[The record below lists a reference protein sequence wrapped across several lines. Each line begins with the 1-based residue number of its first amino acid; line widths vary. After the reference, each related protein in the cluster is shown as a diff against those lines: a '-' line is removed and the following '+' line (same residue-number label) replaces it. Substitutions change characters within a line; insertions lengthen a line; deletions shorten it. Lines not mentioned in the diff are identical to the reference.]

1 MFSFTINSREKNSR
15 ARTGEFETPHGKLQT
30 PALAIVGTEGQI
42 KSIPPDTAKT
52 LPLNYTIV
60 NTFHIWTKGIIEK
73 IEPKTVHEYGG
84 LPGVVASDSG
94 GFQVFSLGFGKS
106 HKVGKLAKNEPIK
119 VEAKQINYDQDN
131 PLVITEEGVTFQWNS
146 QQITL
151 TPELSMKLQHQI
163 GADIIFAFDECTSPL
178 NSKEYVAQSIERTD
192 RWLDRCIVEHKKL
205 STLDPSLIAQDDI
218 QNKQALFAI
227 VQGSEWED
235 LRVKSA
241 QKCAKKDVPGF
252 GIGGSFGSSFG
263 DSKKNMH
270 QVLEW
275 IIPHLPDEKPRHLLG
290 IGQVDD
296 IFECVER
303 GVDLFDCVIPTR
315 EARHRVLY
323 TKEGKKA
330 VKKIKTS
337 NDPIQIGCKCIA
349 CSQNVT
355 GAQLYELF
363 LQKDPRAF
371 FYTTTHNI
379 QFFADLMEEIRTS
392 IHTNTFQELKSKYL
406 RYY

>member
-1 MFSFTINSREKNSR
+1 MFEFTIKTRGENSQ
-15 ARTGEFETPHGKLQT
+15 ARTGELKTPHGTLQT

-42 KSIPPDTAKT
+42 KSIPPDIAKT

-73 IEPKTVHEYGG
+73 IQPKTVHEYGG
-84 LPGVVASDSG
+84 LPNVVASDSG
-94 GFQVFSLGFGKS
+94 GFQVFSLGFGKA
-106 HKVGKLAKNEPIK
+106 HKVGKLASINKNFPPFQGG
-119 VEAKQINYDQDN
+119 VVNNDTAN
-131 PLVITEEGVTFQWNS
+131 PVLITEEGVTFEWNS
-146 QQITL
+146 EKITL

-178 NSKEYVAQSIERTD
+178 NSKEYVAQSIERTN
-192 RWLDRCIVEHKKL
+192 RWLDRCIKAHKDL
-205 STLDPSLIAQDDI
+205 SVIASKK
-218 QNKQALFAI
+218 NQALFAI

-235 LRVKSA
+235 LRIKSA
-241 QKCAKKDVPGF
+241 KMCAQKDVPGF

-323 TKEGKKA
+323 TKFGKKA
-330 VKKIKTS
+330 VKKIKTV
-337 NDPIQIGCKCIA
+337 NDPIAIDCKCIA
-349 CSQNVT
+349 CNQKVT
-355 GAQLYELF
+355 GVQLYELF

-371 FYTTTHNI
+371 FYTTVHNI
-379 QFFADLMEEIRTS
+379 QFFADLMEEIRES
-392 IHTNTFQELKSKYL
+392 IKTNRFQELKSEYL
-406 RYY
+406 QFYS